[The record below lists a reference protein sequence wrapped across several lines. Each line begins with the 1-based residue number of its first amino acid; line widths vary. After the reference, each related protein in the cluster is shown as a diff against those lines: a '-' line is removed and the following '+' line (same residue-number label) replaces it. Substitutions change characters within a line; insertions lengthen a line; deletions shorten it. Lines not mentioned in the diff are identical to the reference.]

1 MTIDFLKSLLQLLL
15 VLPLLLPLLLHVRPL
30 QIAQV
35 LVVVAVMQLPP
46 PTTAFASWFISSCF
60 VDLRNTQDEVIMNH
74 FILLP
79 PKVEREVDDKKV
91 SIQVY
96 QKSGKSTATATA
108 IASST
113 TPVQVKLVQEKDDLT
128 QEIITRRR

>member
-1 MTIDFLKSLLQLLL
+1 
-15 VLPLLLPLLLHVRPL
+15 
-30 QIAQV
+30 
-35 LVVVAVMQLPP
+35 
-46 PTTAFASWFISSCF
+46 
-60 VDLRNTQDEVIMNH
+60 MNH

>member
-1 MTIDFLKSLLQLLL
+1 
-15 VLPLLLPLLLHVRPL
+15 
-30 QIAQV
+30 
-35 LVVVAVMQLPP
+35 
-46 PTTAFASWFISSCF
+46 
-60 VDLRNTQDEVIMNH
+60 MNH

-108 IASST
+108 TAIASST